1 MEIFFAG
8 IILLISGGLLSEFI
22 HYRFKPVLFPVFS
35 SAGALLTGYSALLA
49 LSGRCTPDILFNM
62 NFPFGETR
70 FVMDSL
76 SALFVFIFSLIYL
89 PVSLYS
95 SGYLKHYNDGKR
107 ERLHYISLSLLI
119 ASMMLVVTSTN
130 AIMFLVL
137 WELMSLSSFFLV
149 SFENEKQEV
158 YDASIN
164 YLIAMHVGVVFIISA
179 FAFLSYKTG
188 GNSFNDFRTVLNSG
202 KTAADLIF
210 FISFIGFGTK
220 AGFFPFHSWL
230 PKAHPAAPSH
240 VSALMSGLMIKTG
253 IYGILRLLTLI
264 DNPSRTIGF
273 TLLAVSAYTALFG
286 ILYAM
291 NERDMK
297 KQLAYSSIENIG
309 IIGMALSVG
318 ILGLA
323 FGNAYMSLLGFTGAV
338 LHIINHSLF
347 KTMLFLASG
356 SVYINTHS
364 RNMESMG
371 GLFKKL
377 PYTASLFIFA
387 SVAIS
392 GLPPLNGFI
401 SEFFIYY
408 SMISGIRT
416 SPVLFVSMIAG
427 FSLLALIGA
436 IAIVAFTKAAGVIF
450 LGTSRAG
457 DTDHYAEQRS
467 MVIPM
472 LFISVMICFA
482 GLLPHIVIRFIS
494 GTTSFLVKSVPGDG
508 FVSASDR
515 LISLASNLSMAL
527 IVFCGIFA
535 VIMILR
541 IYMYKKEKIEHF
553 KTWDCGYQGG
563 SPRIQ
568 YTASSFSADTVRVTK
583 PFLVINKELV
593 KPEGIFPGKSVLKT
607 EDIDITDII
616 IVRFIKKW
624 IWKFFN
630 AVSVIQ
636 SRTTQQYVIYVI
648 IFIIVTFIW
657 IIWIK

>member
-8 IILLISGGLLSEFI
+8 IILFISGGILSEFVSF
-22 HYRFKPVLFPVFS
+22 RFKPVLSLIFS
-35 SAGALLTGYSALLA
+35 AAGSFLTGYPALLA
-49 LSGRCTPDILFNM
+49 LTGGPAPEILFYM
-62 NFPFGETR
+62 NFPFGDTR

-76 SALFVFIFSLIYL
+76 SALFVLIFSLIYL
-89 PVSLYS
+89 PVSVYS
-95 SGYLKHYNDGKR
+95 YGYLRHYNNGKR

-119 ASMMLVVTSTN
+119 ASMMLVVTVTN

-137 WELMSLSSFFLV
+137 WEIMSLSSFFLV
-149 SFENEKQEV
+149 SFENEKPEV
-158 YDASIN
+158 YDAAIN

-179 FAFLSYKTG
+179 FAFLSYSSG
-188 GNSFNDFRTVLNSG
+188 GNSFDDFRTVLNSD
-202 KTAADLIF
+202 KWIADLLF

-253 IYGILRLLTLI
+253 IYGILRFLVLI
-264 DNPSRTIGF
+264 DHPSKTIGF
-273 TLLAVSAYTALFG
+273 TILVISAYTALFG

-309 IIGMALSVG
+309 IIGIAISVG
-318 ILGLA
+318 ILGFA
-323 FGNAYMSLLGFTGAV
+323 FENTYMALLGFTGAI

-347 KTMLFLASG
+347 KTLLFLSAG

-364 RNMESMG
+364 KNMETMG
-371 GLFKKL
+371 GLFKRL

-408 SMISGIRT
+408 SMISGIKT
-416 SPVLFVSMIAG
+416 SSVLFVTMIAG

-436 IAIVAFTKAAGVIF
+436 IAVVAFTKAAGVIF
-450 LGTSRAG
+450 LGTPRTDG
-457 DTDHYAEQRS
+457 TDHYSEQKS
-467 MVIPM
+467 IVLPM
-472 LFISVMICFA
+472 IFIALLMCFA
-482 GLLPHIVIRFIS
+482 GLLPHRVIGFTS
-494 GTTSFLVKSVPGDG
+494 GITSLLVKSAPGAE
-508 FVSASDR
+508 FSRIV
-515 LISLASNLSMAL
+515 SLASDLSIAL
-527 IVFCGIFA
+527 IIFCGILVA
-535 VIMILR
+535 IMALR
-541 IYMYKKEKIEHF
+541 LIMYRREKVEYF

-563 SPRIQ
+563 NSRIQ
-568 YTASSFSADTVRVTK
+568 YTASSFSADTVYVTR
-583 PFLVINKELV
+583 PFLINRVKLV
-593 KPEGIFPGKSVLKT
+593 KPEGIFPEKSSIKT

-616 IVRFIKKW
+616 IVYFIKKW
-624 IWKFFN
+624 IEKFFN

>member
-8 IILLISGGLLSEFI
+8 IILFVSGGLLSEFI
-22 HYRFKPVLFPVFS
+22 HFRFKPVISLIFS
-35 SAGALLTGYSALLA
+35 SAGSVLTGYASMLS
-49 LSGRCTPDILFNM
+49 LSGRCTPGILFHM
-62 NFPFGETR
+62 NFPFGDTG
-70 FVMDSL
+70 FIMDSL

-89 PVSLYS
+89 PVSIYS
-95 SGYLKHYNDGKR
+95 YGYLSHYNNGKR

-119 ASMMLVVTSTN
+119 SSMMLVVTVTN
-130 AIMFLVL
+130 SIMFLVL
-137 WELMSLSSFFLV
+137 WEIMSLSSFFLV
-149 SFENEKQEV
+149 SFENEKKEV
-158 YDASIN
+158 YDAAIN

-179 FAFLSYKTG
+179 FAFLSYRSG
-188 GNSFNDFRTVLNSG
+188 GNTFDDFRTVLNSG
-202 KTAADLIF
+202 KSLADLLF

-253 IYGILRLLTLI
+253 IYGILRFLTLI
-264 DNPSRTIGF
+264 DNPSKTIGF
-273 TLLAVSAYTALFG
+273 TLLAISSYTALFG

-309 IIGMALSVG
+309 IIGIAISVG
-318 ILGLA
+318 ILGFA
-323 FGNAYMSLLGFTGAV
+323 FGNTYMALLGFTGAV

-347 KTMLFLASG
+347 KTLLFLAAG

-364 RNMESMG
+364 RNMETMG
-371 GLFKKL
+371 GLFKKI
-377 PYTASLFIFA
+377 PYTASLFIFG

-408 SMISGIRT
+408 SMISGIKT
-416 SPVLFVSMIAG
+416 SSVLYVTMIAG

-436 IAIVAFTKAAGVIF
+436 IAIIAFTKAAGIIF
-450 LGTSRAG
+450 LGNPRSE
-457 DTDHYAEQRS
+457 DTDHYREQKS
-467 MVIPM
+467 IVIPM
-472 LFISVMICFA
+472 LFIALLMFSA
-482 GLLPHIVIRFIS
+482 GLFPHKLIGFTSGIS
-494 GTTSFLVKSVPGDG
+494 ALLVKSSPGAE
-508 FVSASDR
+508 FDR
-515 LISLASNLSMAL
+515 IISLASDLSMAL
-527 IVFCGIFA
+527 IVFCAIFTGLLG
-535 VIMILR
+535 LR
-541 IYMYKKEKIEHF
+541 MMMYRKEKVEYF

-568 YTASSFSADTVRVTK
+568 YTASSFSADTVNVTK
-583 PFLVINKELV
+583 PFLVIKKILLRP
-593 KPEGIFPGKSVLKT
+593 KGIFPGKSGIKT

-616 IVRFIKKW
+616 IVYVIKKW
-624 IWKFFN
+624 IEKFFN